1 MTQPEDNRQVIGN
14 NFLIVLITQVGCL
27 TFVIILLSLLGGL
40 WLDKTFGTRPLFT
53 LLLLLAGTP
62 ISVIVM
68 LYVARRTIA
77 KIKPKSEKKENEVS
91 S

>member
-1 MTQPEDNRQVIGN
+1 MTQPDNNRQVISN

>member
-1 MTQPEDNRQVIGN
+1 MTQSDHNRQSISS
-14 NFLIVLITQVGCL
+14 NFLIALIAQVGCL
-27 TFVIILLSLLGGL
+27 TLVIIIASLLGGL

-68 LYVARRTIA
+68 LFVSRRAVA
-77 KIKPKSEKKENEVS
+77 KIKSQVDKKE
-91 S
+91 

>member
-1 MTQPEDNRQVIGN
+1 MTQPEDNRQGFGN

-53 LLLLLAGTP
+53 LSFLLAGTP

-68 LYVARRTIA
+68 LYFARRTIA
-77 KIKPKSEKKENEVS
+77 KIKPQSPKKENEVS

>member
-1 MTQPEDNRQVIGN
+1 MTQSDNNRQVIGN

-68 LYVARRTIA
+68 LFVARRTIA
-77 KIKPKSEKKENEVS
+77 KIKSKSQKKENELS

>member
-1 MTQPEDNRQVIGN
+1 MTQPDNNRQVIGN

-77 KIKPKSEKKENEVS
+77 KIKSKSQKKENELS

>member
-1 MTQPEDNRQVIGN
+1 MTQSDNNRQVIGN

-77 KIKPKSEKKENEVS
+77 KIKSKSQKKENELS

>member
-1 MTQPEDNRQVIGN
+1 MTQPDNNRQVIGN

>member
-1 MTQPEDNRQVIGN
+1 MTQSDQNRQGISN
-14 NFLIVLITQVGCL
+14 TFLISLITQVGCL
-27 TFVIILLSLLGGL
+27 TLVIILVSLLGGL

-62 ISVIVM
+62 LSVVVM
-68 LYVARRTIA
+68 VFVARRAVA
-77 KIKPKSEKKENEVS
+77 KIKSQSQKKDSDLS

>member
-1 MTQPEDNRQVIGN
+1 MTQPDNNRQVISN

-77 KIKPKSEKKENEVS
+77 KIKSQSQKKENEVS